1 MSCPEFRKTIQ
12 MYYINLFQETHLRPH
27 QHDTIDLPPG
37 YSILSRT
44 RRPKVSFDQS
54 WGGVAIVYRSEL
66 KLKPREDLSG
76 PDFLVIQLGNILI
89 YNVYIYPESTQ
100 WAGVLENDPCEAL
113 AASLAL
119 AFTAHF
125 LVALLGDLNARTAEM
140 LANLLDPPRT
150 SMDKETRT
158 TRNSCTYSRTI
169 NKMRL

>member
-1 MSCPEFRKTIQ
+1 MYHELVRNFAKSNLRLRLKFSGFR
-12 MYYINLFQETHLRPH
+12 
-27 QHDTIDLPPG
+27 G
-37 YSILSRT
+37 SSISSS
-44 RRPKVSFDQS
+44 VF
-54 WGGVAIVYRSEL
+54 IVYRSEL